1 MKYQSIVTAVE
12 NTVWCIMPEK
22 LEAICGFLEAKAS
35 GVTFDAETVER
46 VAAANRQQRG
56 GTVTRSVGVLPVV
69 GVISQRMDLLTEFS
83 GGVSTERLGQEFD
96 AMVANKDVES
106 IVLDIDSPGGNYYG
120 TPEIAKKIYDA
131 RGTKPIIAQVNAM
144 AGSAAFWIA
153 SAADEIVMTPSG
165 DIGSHGVLAVHYD
178 ESALNETI
186 GVKATYIHY
195 GKYKVEG
202 NSDEPLTDE
211 ARGEIQRRVDEA
223 GENFTRALA
232 TYRGTTPQHVR
243 DHFGQGR
250 MFGAKEAI
258 DRGMADRIGT
268 LEETIARRAEGRRVK
283 SRRRA
288 EAARQRLNLI
298 ERS

>member
-22 LEAICGFLEAKAS
+22 MEAICGFLEAKAC
-35 GVTFDAETVER
+35 GMTLDAVTVER
-46 VAAANRQQRG
+46 VAAANRQQRT

-69 GVISQRMDLLTEFS
+69 GVVSQRMDLLTEFS
-83 GGVSTERLGQEFD
+83 GGVSTERLGKEFD
-96 AMVANKDVES
+96 AMIADNGVDS

-120 TPEIAKKIYDA
+120 TPEIAKKIYEA

-202 NSDEPLTDE
+202 NSDEPLNDE

-223 GENFTRALA
+223 GEVFTRALA

-243 DHFGQGR
+243 DNFGQGR

-288 EAARQRLNLI
+288 EVARQRLNLL